1 MAALSRRADM
11 QPHPCRRL
19 AWRLV
24 AGLLS
29 LSALGMAQLA
39 AAAMTEEEMFFK
51 GAAEVNE
58 GGLRFLTAAP
68 AAPVHHHQNHVVIT
82 AASLADG
89 WVRLAQ
95 CHRHLDAVPRT
106 QITYG
111 AGRIR
116 AIRVTRADHIGKAW
130 VEGHTVQM
138 EAIAPDATICIEAES
153 RALERDG
160 GGGYVLKNGPYM
172 RRFLDGYYPMRVTMT
187 VRLEAPGL
195 RFRAIEPAPQPGFA
209 VSVDEAGIGFDAL
222 FEGRLNTLIRFS
234 SKAVP

>member
-1 MAALSRRADM
+1 M
-11 QPHPCRRL
+11 QPTRRRL
-19 AWRLV
+19 CLV
-24 AGLLS
+24 AS
-29 LSALGMAQLA
+29 LIALPIQPA

-51 GAAEVNE
+51 GAGQVNE

-68 AAPVHHHQNHVVIT
+68 AAPVHHHQNHIVIS

-95 CHRHLDAVPRT
+95 CHRHLDAVPRS

-116 AIRVTRADHIGKAW
+116 AIRITQADRIGRAW
-130 VEGHTVQM
+130 VEGHAVEM
-138 EAIAPDATICIEAES
+138 ADIAPGATLCIEAES
-153 RALERDG
+153 RALARDG
-160 GGGYVLKNGPYM
+160 AGYVLKNGPYM
-172 RRFLDGYYPMRVTMT
+172 RRFLDGYYPMRVTLT

-209 VSVDEAGIGFDAL
+209 VQVDEAGVGFEAL
-222 FEGRLNTLIRFS
+222 FEGRLDTLIRFTP
-234 SKAVP
+234 AAAP